1 MKFVNKIKMLVGL
14 SPLFFIPI
22 NAFAFGSVVTD
33 MGAYSYY
40 AEQIE
45 AATSQLKKMEEQIK
59 LATDT
64 YNQISN
70 IDDNLKGNYNRAV
83 NAAKRLK
90 DLRDIEDLSEFSKI
104 RRSIQYADGTLSDLL
119 DSEEYAGTI
128 DKNIDSLFGEG
139 SSEWT
144 QLSAIK
150 SKKQEGYKNT
160 IINAELAQAQAR
172 LQLET
177 LDEYSAMVNS
187 TTNSKDAQDAT
198 NTLMLEML
206 ENQRQMILLMSEV
219 SKNLAVAAYDGITP
233 GSNEPTSYTGNKIT
247 DSNYWGMEKKGVQ
260 TMDDCKNNSSKD
272 CNSGLFDDA
281 W

>member
-1 MKFVNKIKMLVGL
+1 MEFMKKIKILFGL

-22 NAFAFGSVVTD
+22 NAFALGSVVTD
-33 MGAYSYY
+33 IGAYSYY

-64 YNQISN
+64 YNQISS

-83 NAAKRLK
+83 NAAKKLK

-150 SKKQEGYKNT
+150 SKKQQGYKNT

-187 TTNSKDAQDAT
+187 TTTSKDAQDAT

-206 ENQRQMILLMSEV
+206 ENQRQMILLMGEV
-219 SKNLAVAAYDGITP
+219 SKNLAVAAYDGVTP
-233 GSNEPTSYTGNKIT
+233 GSEPTSYTGNKIT

-260 TMDDCKNNSSKD
+260 TMSDCKNSSSKD